1 MDRNMTSVNA
11 QKNSSKASKNTM
23 SHRDSINL
31 KAESSDLLLYLI
43 KNASN
48 ISVKSFSFVCEKNR

>member
-1 MDRNMTSVNA
+1 MTSVNA

-48 ISVKSFSFVCEKNR
+48 ISVKSFSFVCEKN